1 MLLRSS
7 RLLGLGLVFLEDCL
21 DRSIALGGAFS
32 VEAHAGDAKRLGIGI
47 PSNLGSALA
56 LPANELVAFL
66 SGDSRNIKLLVANL
80 ILVAIEDNG
89 ACTVIGERTLVRVNG
104 EGHVEVLLRSS
115 RLLNLLEGI
124 VSHAIVEEV
133 SVGLHVGKRDR
144 LARVKGLAIV
154 GHGVFPAIA
163 FACIGGINALVII
176 NNGCI
181 CQRNA
186 SFCINP
192 VNGNLL
198 MLASGKCCKRHAHN
212 NHKSG
217 RQQSQQTSFK
227 SRFLHVISPIH

>member
-56 LPANELVAFL
+56 LPANELIAFL
-66 SGDSRNIKLLVANL
+66 GGNSGDIILLVANL

-115 RLLNLLEGI
+115 IDIR
-124 VSHAIVEEV
+124 
-133 SVGLHVGKRDR
+133 
-144 LARVKGLAIV
+144 
-154 GHGVFPAIA
+154 
-163 FACIGGINALVII
+163 
-176 NNGCI
+176 
-181 CQRNA
+181 
-186 SFCINP
+186 
-192 VNGNLL
+192 
-198 MLASGKCCKRHAHN
+198 CKRCKRYAHD
-212 NHKSG
+212 NHEHG